1 MATGQTLRRAETWA
15 VVVLSALCLQC
26 GSTTTGPSAVP
37 SAQLAP
43 MAALSPGVTTPAV
56 VLPPEVLVG
65 AGDIGLCTGG
75 GNPQAT
81 ARLLDAI
88 DGTVVALGD
97 NAYMSGTAEDYRNC
111 YDPTWGRHKSRTR
124 PVPGNH
130 EYETAGGA
138 PYFDYFGM
146 NAGPPGLGY
155 YSFDLGNWHVIALN
169 SNIAVGAGSAQ
180 GRWLRA
186 DLAASQAQCTI
197 AYWHFPRFS
206 SGRHGD
212 QPQMRDFWS
221 LLYDAGAEIVL
232 SGHDHDYER
241 FGLQDADGGADPV
254 RGLRQFVV
262 GTGGAVPTPF
272 IDVRPNSEARITNTL
287 GVLKLTLG
295 AGRYS
300 WELVPVP
307 GSGSGDAGSA
317 TCH

>member
-1 MATGQTLRRAETWA
+1 
-15 VVVLSALCLQC
+15 
-26 GSTTTGPSAVP
+26 
-37 SAQLAP
+37 
-43 MAALSPGVTTPAV
+43 
-56 VLPPEVLVG
+56 
-65 AGDIGLCTGG
+65 
-75 GNPQAT
+75 
-81 ARLLDAI
+81 
-88 DGTVVALGD
+88 
-97 NAYMSGTAEDYRNC
+97 
-111 YDPTWGRHKSRTR
+111 
-124 PVPGNH
+124 
-130 EYETAGGA
+130 
-138 PYFDYFGM
+138 
-146 NAGPPGLGY
+146 
-155 YSFDLGNWHVIALN
+155 
-169 SNIAVGAGSAQ
+169 
-180 GRWLRA
+180 
-186 DLAASQAQCTI
+186 
-197 AYWHFPRFS
+197 
-206 SGRHGD
+206 
-212 QPQMRDFWS
+212 MRDFWS